1 MKLKKVVIITPIV
14 FILVIGSFIYY
25 EKIQSKKAHDK
36 FNIAMQQKKYEEAKD
51 IYNKSNSNRIINKLF
66 SFNNDA
72 KKIVEDNFN
81 LIKNEYI
88 SEKISFEQYNKELN
102 LISSFNLIS
111 KESIQNSLEEVKKIE
126 NVRQIYIVTEKLY
139 NDKKYSEALQSINNI
154 QNIDKKTT
162 DKANSLKEA
171 IIKDYLEEVNT
182 QVDALIKSEN
192 YDGALKLLEEK
203 KSIYSENDIN
213 SKVKYINDLII
224 QKNERERKMQEEKKR
239 QEEQKKREEEL
250 KAQKESSS
258 KAVVAQSS
266 SADAAK
272 ENIIKNETSNTQFL
286 IWVKLSEQ
294 TVSIFTG
301 QKDDWKLIK
310 SFSASTGKA
319 GTETPKGTFT
329 ITGRGEWFYNSA
341 YTVGAEYWTQFYG
354 NYLFHALP
362 VDKNGNVI
370 NPTLGTPL
378 SHGCIRLEK
387 SNAKWIYDNIPNK
400 TKVIIN

>member
-1 MKLKKVVIITPIV
+1 MKLKKVVIIIPIA
-14 FILVIGSFIYY
+14 FILIIGSFMYY
-25 EKIQSKKAHDK
+25 EKIQAKNLYDK
-36 FNIAMQQKKYEEAKD
+36 FNIAMQQRKYQEARD
-51 IYNKSNSNRIINKLF
+51 IYNKSNSNRVINKLF
-66 SFNNDA
+66 SFNDNA
-72 KKIVEDNFN
+72 ERIVEDNFK

-102 LISSFNLIS
+102 LISAFNFIP
-111 KESIQNSLEEVKKIE
+111 KESIENSLAEVKKIE
-126 NVRQIYIVTEKLY
+126 NVRQAYIVAEKLY

-162 DKANSLKEA
+162 DKSNSLREV
-171 IIKDYLEEVNT
+171 IIKDYLNEINT

-192 YDGALKLLEEK
+192 YDGALKLLDEK
-203 KSIYSENDIN
+203 KSIYTENDIN

-224 QKNERERKMQEEKKR
+224 QKNEKERKMQEEKKR

-258 KAVVAQSS
+258 KAAVSQNN
-266 SADAAK
+266 SANATK
-272 ENIIKNETSNTQFL
+272 ENIIRNQASSTQFL
-286 IWVKLSEQ
+286 IWVSLSEQ

-319 GTETPKGTFT
+319 GYETPKGTFT
-329 ITGRGEWFYNSA
+329 ITGRGEWFYNST
-341 YTVGAEYWTQFYG
+341 YTVGALYWTQFYG
-354 NYLFHALP
+354 NYLFHSIL
-362 VDKNGNVI
+362 VDKNRNIVDP
-370 NPTLGTPL
+370 NLGTPL
-378 SHGCIRLEK
+378 SHGCIRLDID
-387 SNAKWIYDNIPNK
+387 NAKWIYDNIPNK